1 MAKTAILSVRITSSA
16 DNDGFRKATREIGLF
31 QKRMK
36 AMGARMDAAG
46 GKFGNFARG
55 AVRAVAPL
63 ARMAAIASGATVA
76 LGGVAAPLAAIG
88 SAAAATLAPIG
99 ALTAALAPAA
109 LGAGA
114 LSIAVL
120 RSAVSGFDKA
130 LQASNPDEFAA
141 AIADLGPAAQAGA
154 RGLYDLKTSLSD
166 VAAATQE
173 SFWSNLT
180 NLGDLA
186 VLVAP
191 LRSAMTGLAAD
202 MGTAA
207 SGLVQFVSQGTG
219 LSAMQ
224 TLISVSAQAGASL
237 ASAFADATRGIIAV
251 GAAAAPIFA
260 DLSAKIAE
268 VASAWG
274 DRMVAGFQDGSL
286 PAYFANAV
294 AMVGQLRSVLGE
306 LGGIVSGVF
315 SAMSAAGAPF
325 LGTIG
330 QMISATNEWVNSAQ
344 GMSTLTSLFSAMT
357 AAVAAILP
365 IVGQLAGIIGGTLAP
380 VVAQVITTVAPALSQ
395 VVAVLGQIVAA
406 IAPILPIAAQFS
418 ALFSTVLTG
427 ALTALLPLITQ
438 FSAVLQTGLQAA
450 FTALAPVV
458 PVIVAAFQQ
467 LAAGLQPLIP
477 AFASLVAAVVG
488 LIPPIVSL
496 ASAVIPPL
504 VSIILALVPVIQA
517 VIGAVAGFLAGLQ
530 PLIAAVA
537 SFAGPILGA
546 LASILGTVAS
556 ALAPVIG
563 FVVRLALEF
572 GVAIGVVTKIRGA
585 LSAAARAFD
594 VVRSAISGV
603 VSTVRSLI
611 GALSAI
617 RWPSPPAWLGRMF
630 GEDASIGFTGTPA
643 TPGGMLQ
650 AAPGAGGFLGSG
662 GLSIPVP
669 STTVVNINVEGAL
682 DPRAVAEQI
691 RGILRDDARTR
702 GLALAGTGARAWQ

>member
-1 MAKTAILSVRITSSA
+1 MGKTAILSVRITSSA

-36 AMGARMDAAG
+36 AMNRHLDETSARF
-46 GKFGNFARG
+46 KNFARG
-55 AVRAVAPL
+55 AARVAAPMV
-63 ARMAAIASGATVA
+63 RMAAVASTATVA
-76 LGGVAAPLAAIG
+76 IGGMAAPLAAVG

-99 ALTAALAPAA
+99 ALTAAMAPSA

-120 RSAVSGFDKA
+120 RSAMSGFGKA
-130 LQASNPDEFAA
+130 LQASNPQEFTA
-141 AIADLGPAAQAGA
+141 AIADMGPAAQTGA
-154 RGLYDLKTSLSD
+154 RALYELKTAFSAVGD
-166 VAAATQE
+166 AVQE
-173 SFWSNLT
+173 SFWANLSNI
-180 NLGDLA
+180 GDLA

-202 MGTAA
+202 MGNAA
-207 SGLVQFVSQGTG
+207 AGLVQFVSHGTG
-219 LSAMQ
+219 LSAMK
-224 TLISVSAQAGASL
+224 TLIDFSAQAGGNL
-237 ASAFADATRGIIAV
+237 ASAFADVTRGIIAV

-286 PAYFANAV
+286 QAYFANAV
-294 AMVGQLRSVLGE
+294 AMAGQLRAVMGE

-315 SAMSAAGAPF
+315 SAMTAAGAPF

-330 QMISATNEWVNSAQ
+330 QIISATNEWVNSAQ
-344 GMSTLTSLFSAMT
+344 GMSTLTSLFSSMT
-357 AAVAAILP
+357 AAVAAVLP

-380 VVAQVITTVAPALSQ
+380 VIAQVITTVAPALSQ
-395 VVAVLGQIVAA
+395 IVGVLGQIVAA
-406 IAPILPIAAQFS
+406 FSPILPIVAQFA
-418 ALFSTVLTG
+418 ALFGTVLVG
-427 ALTALLPLITQ
+427 ALTALAPLIAQ
-438 FSAVLQTGLQAA
+438 VAAVLQTGLQAA

-467 LAAGLQPLIP
+467 LATGLQPLIP
-477 AFASLVAAVVG
+477 AFASLVGAVVG

-537 SFAGPILGA
+537 NFAGPILGA

-563 FVVRLALEF
+563 FIVRMALEF
-572 GVAIGVVTKIRGA
+572 GVAIGVVNKVRGA
-585 LSAAARAFD
+585 LSAVSNMFN

-603 VSTVRSLI
+603 VSTVHSLI
-611 GALSAI
+611 SALSSI

-630 GEDASIGFTGTPA
+630 GEDATIGFTGEPA
-643 TPGGMLQ
+643 PGGMLQ
-650 AAPGAGGFLGSG
+650 AAPGPGGFLGTGS
-662 GLSIPVP
+662 LTIPAP
-669 STTVVNINVEGAL
+669 STTIVNIHVDGAL

-702 GLALAGTGARAWQ
+702 GLALAGTGSRAWQ